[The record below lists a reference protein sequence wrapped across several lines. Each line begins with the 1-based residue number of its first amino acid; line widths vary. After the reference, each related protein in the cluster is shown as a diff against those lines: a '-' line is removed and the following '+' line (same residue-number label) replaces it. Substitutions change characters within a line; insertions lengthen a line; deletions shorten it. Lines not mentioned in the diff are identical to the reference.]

1 MRVLRTKIASQNYC
15 ENEINWHVWTYLG
28 QSRFSPNVKWFSL
41 MKGRRRPISFSLLT
55 TEVKEGSWPPV
66 RSPAPQPESTSL
78 AAWWWTL
85 GHSSLD
91 FFSPSGQG
99 VWWGV
104 FFKTFFWMWTI
115 FKVFIECITI
125 WLLLF
130 CSVFLARVVWDLSS
144 PARDWTCTPCIGSKV
159 LITGPWGRSLVSL

>member
-1 MRVLRTKIASQNYC
+1 MRVIRTKIASQNYC

-28 QSRFSPNVKWFSL
+28 QSRFSPNVKWIAL
-41 MKGRRRPISFSLLT
+41 MKERRRPLSFSLLT

-78 AAWWWTL
+78 AEWWWSL

-91 FFSPSGQG
+91 FFSPPGQG
-99 VWWGV
+99 VWWGF
-104 FFKTFFWMWTI
+104 FFKTFFWMWTSL
-115 FKVFIECITI
+115 KS
-125 WLLLF
+125 LLNVSRYGFCWF
-130 CSVFLARVVWDLSS
+130 CSVFLSRVTWDLSS
-144 PARDWTCTPCIGSKV
+144 ATRNWNCTPWFGSRV